1 MLRLFVIFFRIGIFG
16 FGGLGSVLALIE
28 RDLVDK
34 RNLLSK
40 DEITEALTYTKM
52 LPGSTVVQIVG
63 YLGWRLGGW
72 SGSAAA
78 TIGFVAPAF
87 FVMLAL
93 SALYLQVSGLAGVQ
107 GALRGLN
114 AAVIGLLVVTTYK
127 LGQSAIKGLWGFFL
141 AAASLILAAF
151 AQFPLA
157 LIVGGA
163 GLLGIAN
170 YAAQSK
176 REKPEGKAK
185 DDLP

>member
-1 MLRLFVIFFRIGIFG
+1 MMRLFAIFFRIGIFG

-93 SALYLQVSGLAGVQ
+93 SALYLQVSGLPGIQ

-114 AAVIGLLVVTTYK
+114 AAVIGLLVITAYN
-127 LGQSAIKGLWGFFL
+127 LGRSAIKDLPGLFL
-141 AAASLILAAF
+141 AATALILAAF
-151 AQFPLA
+151 AQVPLA
-157 LIVGGA
+157 LIVVGA

-170 YAAQSK
+170 YAAQRR
-176 REKPEGKAK
+176 REKSEEKAK

>member
-1 MLRLFVIFFRIGIFG
+1 MIRLLAIFFRIGVFG

-52 LPGSTVVQIVG
+52 LPGSTVVQVVG
-63 YLGWRLGGW
+63 YLGLRLGGW

-87 FVMLAL
+87 FVMLAF
-93 SALYLQVSGLAGVQ
+93 SALYLQVAGLAGIQ

-114 AAVIGLLVVTTYK
+114 AAVIGLLIVTAYN
-127 LGQSAIKGLWGFFL
+127 LGRSAIESWTGLFL
-141 AAASLILAAF
+141 AATALILAAF
-151 AQFPLA
+151 VQVPLA
-157 LIVGGA
+157 LIVVGA

-170 YAAQSK
+170 YATQNK
-176 REKPEGKAK
+176 REKSEEKVK